1 MMKTPYGGSAT
12 PIEDI
17 TATKHN
23 TLNLNR
29 LFRKEASGDAD
40 K

>member
-1 MMKTPYGGSAT
+1 MMKTPFLGSAT

-17 TATKHN
+17 TVTKHN
-23 TLNLNR
+23 TLNHNR